1 MSDVSLYLKSHLS
14 NSTLSAVDFAYNNP
28 SLNNISFARD
38 LLNLKI
44 KNTAIKLNNG
54 NSVFRCALDKLNY
67 YELLSKRLDAIDKI
81 PKYKEAFKR
90 GELSE
95 LNKESLIKKAK
106 TVACLND
113 FRNKDFKN
121 IDLNDAWFKNRDLR
135 NTQFNFSKNNEQLD
149 EVIDFS
155 GSNLSDVDLRFALL
169 NSAVFKNSN
178 LSGAKIN
185 INNADFTDANLDRA
199 ELNFQVKSFNENESN
214 YLLNESLS
222 DKTLFH
228 TLNTISNKYKKI
240 KTKLVK
246 ELIKSIENSVEMNL
260 PSFPIDSIINNI
272 TSEKYYLEDETIRSF
287 AEKLLNIKYL
297 MEKDSM
303 YSKKLSSGPLFFIL
317 DLISK
322 LDNESIKE
330 YMMKKNSSFIKLM
343 ALSVYHNDLAIQEKG
358 RYLYDK
364 YLETERIKGFVENEY
379 FGNNKKVDWSD
390 KENINYIIV
399 SGDKTI
405 MINHEKLVD
414 MLFFDGKGMDV
425 SWNNFFLYIKD
436 ECQFVEGI
444 NYFELFNKDFEI
456 FKDSYNA
463 TLNKAKSDKLL
474 PLLDLGDYHE
484 RFHDALIGRPI
495 EIKQKL
501 TNTDEQEKLIAIF
514 SRLLVTDNNCENEN
528 KKIIIEGSHY
538 QKISNAY
545 GFELLTSE
553 EQSQCLFSLASVFV
567 KYSSSSVFGVE
578 SDSPQ
583 ILRVYAY
590 ALMLKA
596 GELTPSL
603 QDGNFDRWCNRLLG
617 QGNVSTS
624 IFSCTSEIFSEMKD
638 YGIKYFSDTFRNIV
652 PLHWV

>member
-14 NSTLSAVDFAYNNP
+14 NSALSAVDFAYNNP

-44 KNTAIKLNNG
+44 KNTAIKLNNR

-81 PKYKEAFKR
+81 SKYKEAFKR
-90 GELSE
+90 GELNE
-95 LNKESLIKKAK
+95 LNQENLIKKAK
-106 TVACLND
+106 RVACLND

-121 IDLNDAWFKNRDLR
+121 IDLNDVWFKNRDLR
-135 NTQFNFSKNNEQLD
+135 KTQFNFSKNNEQLD

-169 NSAVFKNSN
+169 NRAIFKNSN
-178 LSGAKIN
+178 LSGAKLN
-185 INNADFTDANLDRA
+185 INNADFTDANLDGV

-214 YLLNESLS
+214 SLLNESLS

-240 KTKLVK
+240 KIKLVK
-246 ELIKSIENSVEMNL
+246 ELIKSIKNSVEMSL
-260 PSFPIDSIINNI
+260 SSFPIDSIINNI
-272 TSEKYYLEDETIRSF
+272 TSEKYYLEDEIIRSF
-287 AEKLLNIKYL
+287 AKELLDIKYL
-297 MEKDSM
+297 TEKDSLF
-303 YSKKLSSGPLFFIL
+303 SNKLSSGPLFFIL

-330 YMMKKNSSFIKLM
+330 YMMKKNSSFIKLI

-364 YLETERIKGFVENEY
+364 YLEVERIKGFVENEY

-390 KENINYIIV
+390 KGNVNYIIV

-436 ECQFVEGI
+436 ECQPVEGI
-444 NYFELFNKDFEI
+444 NYFELFNKDFEM
-456 FKDSYNA
+456 FKDNYNL

-474 PLLDLGDYHE
+474 PLLDLGDYYE
-484 RFHDALIGRPI
+484 RFHNALIGRPI

-501 TNTDEQEKLIAIF
+501 TNIDEQKKLIAIF
-514 SRLLVTDNNCENEN
+514 SRLLFIDNRENEN
-528 KKIIIEGSHY
+528 KKISIEGLHY

-545 GFELLTSE
+545 GFELLTSK
-553 EQSQCLFSLASVFV
+553 EQSQYLFSLASVFV

-578 SDSPQ
+578 NDSPQ
-583 ILRVYAY
+583 ILRMYAY
-590 ALMLKA
+590 ALLSKA

-603 QDGNFDRWCNRLLG
+603 QNGNFDRWCNRLLG
-617 QGNVSTS
+617 QGDVSAF
-624 IFSCTSEIFSEMKD
+624 IFSCTSEIFSEMKN
-638 YGIKYFSDTFRNIV
+638 YGIKYFSNRFRNIV